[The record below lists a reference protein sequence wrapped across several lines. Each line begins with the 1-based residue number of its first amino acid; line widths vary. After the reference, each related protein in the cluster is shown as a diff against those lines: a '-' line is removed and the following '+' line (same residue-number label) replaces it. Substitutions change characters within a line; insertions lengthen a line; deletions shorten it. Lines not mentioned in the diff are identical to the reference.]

1 MMHANRQW
9 PFQRSNSNGNG
20 IVYGVDYNHDDGGGA
35 EDDDDAAEEFGDFG
49 GDQTATNR
57 RYLTV
62 QPKQWC
68 TSYVAANRQHYI
80 HSTAESAVNHNGGV
94 GLDNDVYSGRST
106 ADYFRSKTMP
116 RRTGTA
122 TVMDD
127 YDFGNGNDGDGNV
140 SAVGG
145 GHRQWPASS
154 ADIVEYDS
162 SAVADTPTPQQQ
174 QQFLLP
180 HNQQQHQHL
189 QQTNTFLQKSGA
201 AVSAHDPHA
210 AARRAAQVDNN
221 GRPKS
226 PSKWKTHALYV
237 FLACLL
243 AVVVINLTLTLWFIR
258 VTQFTS
264 EGIGSMKIT
273 HGGLRLSG
281 RTLVTNRLVASAIRS
296 RVGHPLL
303 IESTANVTL
312 SARNSLG
319 RQVNSLKLTK
329 DGLECAQASIFKV
342 TDTRGETLFSADRS
356 KVIVG
361 AQELR
366 VTGSGGAVFQGSVQ
380 TPVVRADPR
389 HDLRLESAS
398 RRLELSGPQG
408 VTIESR
414 AGDITVSCL
423 MDVKLQSIAGAIQ
436 IDAAKVFLKGLKTV
450 KTTTSANMAAA
461 AAAMSAEADGGG
473 GKSTSQQN
481 SIGGSKKR
489 GAEDKLPSVYQLCV
503 CGNGKVFMSPPD
515 GQCAADNESLVC
527 R

>member
-9 PFQRSNSNGNG
+9 PFQRSGSNGNG

-35 EDDDDAAEEFGDFG
+35 DEDDDVAAEEFGDFG
-49 GDQTATNR
+49 GDPTASGR

-80 HSTAESAVNHNGGV
+80 HSTAESAVNHNGGI
-94 GLDNDVYSGRST
+94 GLENDVYGGRST

-116 RRTGTA
+116 RTGTA

-127 YDFGNGNDGDGNV
+127 YDYGNDGEGNGT
-140 SAVGG
+140 AVGG

-180 HNQQQHQHL
+180 HNQPQQHHHHL
-189 QQTNTFLQKSGA
+189 QQQQQHKPGA
-201 AVSAHDPHA
+201 AVSAYDPNSA
-210 AARRAAQVDNN
+210 AGHRTAHVDHNLSA
-221 GRPKS
+221 GGPKS
-226 PSKWKTHALYV
+226 TAKWKTRALYV

-243 AVVVINLTLTLWFIR
+243 AVVVVNLTLTLWFIR

-264 EGIGSMKIT
+264 EGMGSMKIT

-296 RVGHPLL
+296 RAGRPLL

-312 SARNSLG
+312 NARNSQG
-319 RQVNSLKLTK
+319 RLVNSLKLTK
-329 DGLECAQASIFKV
+329 DGLECAQASVFRV

-380 TPVVRADPR
+380 TPMVRADSR

-450 KTTTSANMAAA
+450 KTTSAANTAAA
-461 AAAMSAEADGGG
+461 AASADGDDGGG
-473 GKSTSQQN
+473 GKQN
-481 SIGGSKKR
+481 SIGGSKRR

>member
-9 PFQRSNSNGNG
+9 PFQRSGSNGNG

-35 EDDDDAAEEFGDFG
+35 DDDDDAAEEFGDFG
-49 GDQTATNR
+49 GDQTASGR

-80 HSTAESAVNHNGGV
+80 HSTAESAVSHNGGI
-94 GLDNDVYSGRST
+94 GLENDVYGGRST

-127 YDFGNGNDGDGNV
+127 YVYGNGNDGDGNTTA
-140 SAVGG
+140 AVGG

-180 HNQQQHQHL
+180 HNQQQQHHQHL
-189 QQTNTFLQKSGA
+189 QQTNAFQQKSGA
-201 AVSAHDPHA
+201 AVSAHDPNV
-210 AARRAAQVDNN
+210 RRAAQVDRHLPV
-221 GRPKS
+221 GKRPKS

-243 AVVVINLTLTLWFIR
+243 AVVVVNLTLTLWFIR

-296 RVGHPLL
+296 RTGHPLL

-312 SARNSLG
+312 TARNSQG
-319 RQVNSLKLTK
+319 RLVNSLKLTK
-329 DGLECAQASIFKV
+329 DGLECAQANVFRV

-450 KTTTSANMAAA
+450 KTTSSANMAAA
-461 AAAMSAEADGGG
+461 MSADGDG
-473 GKSTSQQN
+473 GKSTAQQN
-481 SIGGSKKR
+481 SIGSTKKR